1 MLGLGC
7 LMGGH
12 QEACLHTGRSCLSLR
27 AFVNTRTGGL
37 SPLLSWP
44 IIKCK
49 LKTNQSLKLHSRN
62 FVQML

>member
-1 MLGLGC
+1 MFGLGC

-12 QEACLHTGRSCLSLR
+12 QEACLHTARSCCSLG
-27 AFVNTRTGGL
+27 AFVNARTGGL

-44 IIKCK
+44 VIKCK
-49 LKTNQSLKLHSRN
+49 LKTNQSLKLLSRN